1 MFHTSMK
8 PKSRFAKPLISTLA
22 LGLFATSGVTMHAS
36 DPTQYLAYIGTY
48 TAPGKSRGIYV
59 ARFDAATGKLG
70 APELAAETSRPSFL
84 AIHPNRKFLYA
95 IGEVAEAGGKKGGAV
110 CAFKIDAS
118 TGKLT
123 LINQASSVG
132 AGPCH
137 VTVDK
142 AGRNVLV
149 ANYGGGSCAVLP
161 IKQDGSLAESSC
173 FQQHAGSSVNPKRQA
188 GPHAHA
194 INLDAANRFAFVP
207 DLGLDKVMIYKFD
220 PAKGCITPNDP
231 PFAAVPP
238 GSGPRHIAFHPSQKF
253 AYVINE
259 MLCTMTTFRYD
270 AQRGALTEIETVST
284 LPAGESVQP
293 GYSTAE
299 VEVHPNGKFLYGSN
313 RGHDTIAV
321 FTIAEDGKIKLIQNE
336 PTQGKMPR
344 HFTLD
349 PTGRWLLAEH
359 QNSDTIVLFSVDQE
373 TGKLKPTGQTV
384 EVGSPVCIQFVPVK

>member
-1 MFHTSMK
+1 
-8 PKSRFAKPLISTLA
+8 
-22 LGLFATSGVTMHAS
+22 MHAS
-36 DPTQYLAYIGTY
+36 DATKYFAYIGTY
-48 TAPGKSRGIYV
+48 TASGKSQGIYV
-59 ARFDAATGKLG
+59 ARFDTATGKLG
-70 APELAAETSRPSFL
+70 APELVAETKNPSFL

-95 IGEVAEAGGKKGGAV
+95 IGELASVGGKKGGAV
-110 CAFKIDAS
+110 SAFAIDAA

-123 LINQASSVG
+123 PLNQASSG
-132 AGPCH
+132 GPGPCH
-137 VTVDK
+137 VSVDK
-142 AGRNVLV
+142 TGKCVLT
-149 ANYGGGSCAVLP
+149 ASYGGGSCSVLP
-161 IKQDGSLAESSC
+161 IKEDGSLAEPSC
-173 FQQHAGSSVNPKRQA
+173 VVQHVGSSVNPKRQA
-188 GPHAHA
+188 GPHAHQ
-194 INLDAANRFAFVP
+194 IVLDAANRFVFVP

-220 PAKGCITPNDP
+220 AARGCITPNDP
-231 PFAAVPP
+231 AFATVPP

-259 MLCTMTTFRYD
+259 MLCTMTAFRYD
-270 AQRGALTEIETVST
+270 TERGAFTEIETVST
-284 LPAGESVQP
+284 LPASESVQA

-359 QNSDTIVLFSVDQE
+359 QSSDSIVLFSVDQQ

-384 EVGSPVCIQFVPVK
+384 EVGSPVCIQFLPVK

>member
-1 MFHTSMK
+1 
-8 PKSRFAKPLISTLA
+8 
-22 LGLFATSGVTMHAS
+22 MHAS
-36 DPTQYLAYIGTY
+36 DATQYLAYIGTY

-59 ARFDAATGKLG
+59 ARFDAKTGKLG
-70 APELAAETSRPSFL
+70 TPELAAETQRPSFL

-95 IGEVAEAGGKKGGAV
+95 IGELADAGGKKGGAV
-110 CAFKIDAS
+110 SAFAIDAAS
-118 TGKLT
+118 GKLT
-123 LINQASSVG
+123 LLNQASSG
-132 AGPCH
+132 GPGPCH

-142 AGRNVLV
+142 AGRNALV

-161 IKQDGSLAESSC
+161 IQADGRLSEPSC
-173 FQQHAGSSVNPKRQA
+173 FVQHVGSSVNPKRQA

-194 INLDAANRFAFVP
+194 INLDAVNRFAFVP

-220 PAKGCITPNDP
+220 GAKGCITPNDP
-231 PFAAVPP
+231 AFGAVPP
-238 GSGPRHIAFHPSQKF
+238 GSGPRHIAFHPSQKS

-259 MLCTMTTFRYD
+259 MLCTMTAFRYD
-270 AQRGALTEIETVST
+270 AARGALTEIQTLST
-284 LPAGESVQP
+284 LPAGESVQA

-321 FTIAEDGKIKLIQNE
+321 FTIAADGKLSLIQNE

-359 QNSDTIVLFSVDQE
+359 QSSDSIVVFSVDPK
-373 TGKLKPTGQTV
+373 TGKLKPAGQTV
-384 EVGSPVCIQFVPVK
+384 EVGSPVCVQFLPVK

>member
-1 MFHTSMK
+1 
-8 PKSRFAKPLISTLA
+8 
-22 LGLFATSGVTMHAS
+22 MHAS
-36 DPTQYLAYIGTY
+36 DATQYLAYIGTY

-59 ARFDAATGKLG
+59 ARFDAATGHLG
-70 APELAAETSRPSFL
+70 APELAAETARPSFL

-95 IGEVAEAGGKKGGAV
+95 IGEVADVGGKKAGTV
-110 CAFKIDAS
+110 CAFKIDAA

-123 LINQASSVG
+123 LINQASSGG

-149 ANYGGGSCAVLP
+149 ANYSGGSCTVLP
-161 IKQDGSLAESSC
+161 IKSDGSLAEPSC
-173 FQQHAGSSVNPKRQA
+173 FQQHAGSSVNPRRQA
-188 GPHAHA
+188 GPHAHQ
-194 INLDAANRFAFVP
+194 IILDAANRFVFVP

-220 PAKGCITPNDP
+220 AAKGCIAPNDP
-231 PFAAVPP
+231 AFATVPP
-238 GSGPRHIAFHPSQKF
+238 GSGPRHIAFTPCQKF

-259 MLCTMTTFRYD
+259 MLCTMTAFRYD
-270 AQRGALTEIETVST
+270 AARGAFTEIETVST
-284 LPAGESVQP
+284 LPAGESVQA
-293 GYSTAE
+293 GFSTAE

-313 RGHDTIAV
+313 RGHDSIAV
-321 FTIAEDGKIKLIQNE
+321 FTIAADGKLKLIQNE
-336 PTQGKMPR
+336 PTQGRMPR

-359 QNSDTIVLFSVDQE
+359 QSSDSIVLFSVDQA

-384 EVGSPVCIQFVPVK
+384 EVGSPVCIQFLPVK